1 MRELLKDE
9 NSQYFSQ
16 EFPIFYKNRIQ
27 KTNNR
32 DRFFYR
38 SAVDGA
44 LRNNQIRAVG
54 YIIKH
59 IVKHQNHHVSSF
71 LFRKNFNLILEKG
84 LEDVASL
91 MCSNIFCFSFDHDEW
106 PSTHTDKAKY

>member
-1 MRELLKDE
+1 MKELLDDEKKGKYFDKD
-9 NSQYFSQ
+9 
-16 EFPIFYKNRIQ
+16 FPIFYKNRIQ

-32 DRFFYR
+32 DRHFYR

-59 IVKHQNHHVSSF
+59 IVKHQNNSVSSF
-71 LFRKNFNLILEKG
+71 LF
-84 LEDVASL
+84 
-91 MCSNIFCFSFDHDEW
+91 
-106 PSTHTDKAKY
+106 

>member
-1 MRELLKDE
+1 MKDLLDDK
-9 NSQYFSQ
+9 NSEHFSK
-16 EFPIFYKNRIQ
+16 EYPIFYKNRIQ

-32 DRFFYR
+32 DRYFYR

-59 IVKHQNHHVSSF
+59 IVNH
-71 LFRKNFNLILEKG
+71 
-84 LEDVASL
+84 
-91 MCSNIFCFSFDHDEW
+91 
-106 PSTHTDKAKY
+106 